1 MTTTECKA
9 VYHIC
14 KELGQPCEYATDF
27 GYCSKTGC
35 HKIRGTYFAADTV
48 QVTDQMTLIAQLMRR
63 VEELEKKANK
73 TAEILEVSTDERF

>member
-1 MTTTECKA
+1 MTTTEYNP

-35 HKIRGTYFAADTV
+35 HKIHGTYFAGDTV
-48 QVTDQMTLIAQLMRR
+48 EVVDQTTLIAQLMRR
-63 VEELEKKANK
+63 VEELENK
-73 TAEILEVSTDERF
+73 LIR